1 MDVDKI
7 SDMKELLK
15 RFLKNPVYV
24 VLAVL
29 VIWSSLLTILLWN
42 DLSTGWVFFVGF
54 VLGVIFG

>member
-1 MDVDKI
+1 
-7 SDMKELLK
+7 MKELLK
-15 RFLKNPVYV
+15 SFLKNPVYM

-29 VIWSSLLTILLWN
+29 VIWSSVLTILLWN